1 MRWVVLL
8 RGVNV
13 NGVTI
18 KSAPLSAALGRAG
31 FTGVRSVLASGNVT
45 LVAPSQDRETVKGEV
60 EEALRDA
67 FGYDAW
73 VVVLTPDRLAEIA
86 AGYPFARHDDVDHP
100 YCVFAS
106 DQGQLAELVASH
118 TANEQES
125 VALAGDVAYWRC
137 PKGSSTDTPF
147 AKLAAARRWK
157 PVVTTRNLRTV
168 DKLVAVSTDGRS

>member
-18 KSAPLSAALGRAG
+18 KGAPLAAALGRAG

-45 LVAPSQDRETVKGEV
+45 LVAPSQDGPTVKAEV
-60 EEALRDA
+60 EAVLRDA

-73 VVVLTPDRLAEIA
+73 VVVLTPQRLAEVA
-86 AGYPFARHDDVDHP
+86 AGYPFARRDDVDHP

-106 DQGQLAELVASH
+106 DPGQLAELVASH

-125 VALAGDVAYWRC
+125 VELAGDVAYWRC

-147 AKLAAARRWK
+147 AKLAAAKRWK

-168 DKLVAVSTDGRS
+168 DKLVAVSTDGGS

>member
-13 NGVTI
+13 NGISI
-18 KSAPLSAALGRAG
+18 KSAPLSACLQQAG

-45 LVAPSQDRETVKGEV
+45 VVADDALGREDVAQKAER
-60 EEALRDA
+60 ALREE

-73 VVVLTPDRLAEIA
+73 VVVLTPDRLAAIGG
-86 AGYPFARHDDVDHP
+86 GYPFPRDDGAFQP

-106 DQGQLAELVASH
+106 DAGQLAELYRSH
-118 TANEQES
+118 TANEVES
-125 VALAGDVAYWRC
+125 VELAGDVVYWRC
-137 PKGSSTDTPF
+137 PKGSSTGTPF
-147 AKLAAARRWK
+147 AKLAAAQRWK

-168 DKLVAVSTDGRS
+168 DKLVAVSTVP